1 MRWYIVNL
9 LNFCTC
15 ILALKTFVST
25 LLNLVK
31 IFIYT
36 IAIETRIEERDYKM
50 CLIITV
56 KTPTLSLMLTILEAE
71 DPYSS

>member
-1 MRWYIVNL
+1 MHIIHVYL
-9 LNFCTC
+9 
-15 ILALKTFVST
+15 LALKTFVST
-25 LLNLVK
+25 LLKLVK

-71 DPYSS
+71 DAYSS